1 MMRAELHAISST
13 GIAPLG
19 LEGYL
24 EDNGSKFDNKALYYL
39 NTFVHSKRFR
49 NWKIEEVRQAV
60 VKRKNITDLQS
71 LSLFYKQLPSTVP
84 SPSFHTTF
92 DSSSTGSHPFVN
104 RYCRLPA

>member
-49 NWKIEEVRQAV
+49 NWKIGSQASSREKEKYNRPAI
-60 VKRKNITDLQS
+60 VKSVL
-71 LSLFYKQLPSTVP
+71 
-84 SPSFHTTF
+84 
-92 DSSSTGSHPFVN
+92 
-104 RYCRLPA
+104 